1 MSNRGP
7 VAFTVGSNYTELTI
21 AYFDAGWPTI
31 YCSID
36 ESQQLGR
43 NRFSPKKLLLCPASV
58 AVLRCIAL
66 LVLQSLCSPQEQ
78 WGPRWWNVGTWWW
91 RARHQSKGPDL
102 RRLLT
107 LQARHVA
114 VEAAH
119 IYSVGTE
126 CVCLP
131 TWHPRSCLGARRN
144 SHYRCCNQ
152 TAQMLQSDRRNTSY
166 YVAPRKCRHG
176 ERTSCSAG
184 RPYALPPR
192 ALSPGA
198 SPGASVSGG

>member
-66 LVLQSLCSPQEQ
+66 LVLQSPCSPQSS
-78 WGPRWWNVGTWWW
+78 GDLDRGTLALGGGESAIN
-91 RARHQSKGPDL
+91 R
-102 RRLLT
+102 
-107 LQARHVA
+107 
-114 VEAAH
+114 E
-119 IYSVGTE
+119 
-126 CVCLP
+126 
-131 TWHPRSCLGARRN
+131 GARLEEV
-144 SHYRCCNQ
+144 
-152 TAQMLQSDRRNTSY
+152 ANTSRS
-166 YVAPRKCRHG
+166 AC
-176 ERTSCSAG
+176 CS
-184 RPYALPPR
+184 
-192 ALSPGA
+192 
-198 SPGASVSGG
+198 